1 MQPIERDETY
11 TKWEQD
17 AITMLLLH
25 LSALLICLYLGRL
38 GYVEDT
44 APVIFVLAV
53 FLTGFFTDGYLWS
66 LLGSLRGQLFFY
78 RTVLR
83 AELFGPGVSHYL
95 CDLVCGRNSY
105 RNHDGAQP

>member
-53 FLTGFFTDGYLWS
+53 FLTGFLPTAICGAFWGRCFRCSWS
-66 LLGSLRGQLFFY
+66 IIFLPN
-78 RTVLR
+78 RTQ
-83 AELFGPGVSHYL
+83 S
-95 CDLVCGRNSY
+95 
-105 RNHDGAQP
+105 